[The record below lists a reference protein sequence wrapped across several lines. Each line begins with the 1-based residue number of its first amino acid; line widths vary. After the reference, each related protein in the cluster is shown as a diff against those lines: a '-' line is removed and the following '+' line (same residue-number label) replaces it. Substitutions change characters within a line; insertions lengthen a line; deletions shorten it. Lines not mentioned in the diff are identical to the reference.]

1 VQHREKPDLC
11 AEMSR
16 IGSDGAQRLGGCVEQ
31 DLVDS
36 AGILEGNRGDLVGN
50 GEDDMEILGI
60 EKLLPPSLDPFR
72 SGEPLAL
79 GATAGT
85 AAVVRDPSFATAV
98 ALFDMASE
106 RRRSTAL
113 DGSHCCASF
122 RRLRCPVLLSPG
134 STVSTEYIRDFR
146 T

>member
-1 VQHREKPDLC
+1 VKHREKPDLR

-16 IGSDGAQRLGGCVEQ
+16 VSSDGAQRLGGRLEQ
-31 DLVDS
+31 DLIDR
-36 AGILEGNRGDLVGN
+36 AGILEGNHSDLVGN
-50 GEDDMEILGI
+50 GKDDMEILRV
-60 EKLLPPSLDPFR
+60 EKLLPPSLDPFC

-79 GATAGT
+79 GATAGA

-122 RRLRCPVLLSPG
+122 RR
-134 STVSTEYIRDFR
+134 
-146 T
+146 